1 VPAPPAV
8 ERPNLLVILIDD
20 LRFDEFG
27 AGGHPYMLTPHVD
40 RLAREGA
47 MCLNAF
53 HTTPLCSP
61 NRASIV
67 TGQYASRHGI
77 IDNVARATG
86 CRTITWSCSGWA
98 TRPRTWAS
106 GTWATTAR
114 RARATTAG

>member
-1 VPAPPAV
+1 MPALSGV

-20 LRFDEFG
+20 PRFDEFG

-77 IDNVARATG
+77 IDNVARDAASH
-86 CRTITWSCSGWA
+86 RLPNYHLA
-98 TRPRTWAS
+98 TRPRTPAS

-114 RARATTAG
+114 RARATTGG